1 MKNIIILIGPMCAG
15 KSTIAP
21 LLSQKMKMPRYEMDE
36 LRWKYYRE
44 NGYDDE
50 LSKQIAQEQGME
62 ALFAY
67 WKPFEV
73 DAVERV
79 VEDYDNCVID
89 FGAGHSVYEDED
101 HFNRVYTALQ
111 KCAHVILILPTADEE
126 VSTKILNQR
135 LTTLLEHE
143 VGKAEPA
150 VLETNRYFIQHPSN
164 YQLATM
170 TIYTQNQT
178 PEETCQI
185 IISRIKETE

>member
-21 LLSQKMKMPRYEMDE
+21 LLAQKVNLPRYEMDE

-44 NGYDDE
+44 NGYDVDTSNRLVE
-50 LSKQIAQEQGME
+50 EQGME

-89 FGAGHSVYEDED
+89 FGAGHSVYENED
-101 HFNRVYTALQ
+101 HFKRVAAALQ
-111 KCAHVILILPTADEE
+111 RCAHVILILPTADEE
-126 VSTKILNQR
+126 ESTEILNKR

-150 VLETNRYFIQHPSN
+150 VLELNKYFIQHPSN
-164 YQLATM
+164 HQLATM
-170 TIYTQNQT
+170 TVYTQNKT
-178 PEETCQI
+178 PEETCLT
-185 IISRIKETE
+185 IISKMKEIE